1 MVRGALFV
9 REALGA
15 ADGQLGGGTGN
26 ITVERK
32 EGGHRKGTRED
43 ARCLTLEGQ
52 VGWVGWVGWIVLTVY
67 PYCMKEWKGKD
78 AMKAKMVWI
87 GRTVEMDCRTV
98 LREIES

>member
-52 VGWVGWVGWIVLTVY
+52 VL
-67 PYCMKEWKGKD
+67 
-78 AMKAKMVWI
+78 
-87 GRTVEMDCRTV
+87 
-98 LREIES
+98 